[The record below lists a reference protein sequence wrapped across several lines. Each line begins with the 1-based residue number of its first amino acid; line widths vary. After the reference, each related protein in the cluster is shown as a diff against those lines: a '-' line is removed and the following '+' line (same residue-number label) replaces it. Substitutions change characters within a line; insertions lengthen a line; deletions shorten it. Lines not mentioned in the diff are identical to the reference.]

1 MQQFSWRWRLTELSP
16 YGVRSAVKT
25 QHNWPSGEKYL
36 HNQAGK
42 KKGGGSEKV
51 AKADTLVLRLPILNV
66 H

>member
-25 QHNWPSGEKYL
+25 QHNWLSEEKYL
-36 HNQAGK
+36 HNQVGE
-42 KKGGGSEKV
+42 KKGREKGG
-51 AKADTLVLRLPILNV
+51 KADTLVFGLSIINV